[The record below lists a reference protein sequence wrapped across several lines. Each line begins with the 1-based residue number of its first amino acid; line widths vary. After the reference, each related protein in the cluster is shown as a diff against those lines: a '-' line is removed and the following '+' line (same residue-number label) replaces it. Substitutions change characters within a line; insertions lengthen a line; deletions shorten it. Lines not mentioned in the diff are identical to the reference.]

1 MNKILLLEDDPN
13 LSKTLIKYL
22 KINGYEV
29 DWAKN
34 GEEAIDLSYDN
45 SYALY
50 LFDIN
55 VPLLSGVDVL
65 TALREAEDFTPTII
79 ISAMIDVATV
89 TKGFIAG
96 ADDYVKKPFDPE
108 ELLIRIKAKTAM
120 LKPKITFKEFEIDL
134 QSQKIRYKKEVLYLA
149 NVQKNLLFSLI
160 QNHPNPVSKT
170 ELMLLLEKPT
180 DLALRVNIAKLKKS
194 LNIEIQNIRGV
205 GYKIIWKRVTTQR
218 IYPLFCNYRT
228 LLNLYLLQ
236 LL

>member
-1 MNKILLLEDDPN
+1 MKKILLLEDDPN

-34 GEEAIDLSYDN
+34 GEEAMDLSYEN

-55 VPLLSGVDVL
+55 VPLLNGVDLL
-65 TALREAEDFTPTII
+65 TALREAEDFTPAII
-79 ISAMIDVATV
+79 ISAMVDVATV

-120 LKPKITFKEFEIDL
+120 LKEKITFKEFEIDL
-134 QSQKIRYKKEVLYLA
+134 QSQEISYKKETLYLA
-149 NVQKNLLFSLI
+149 NVQKSLLFSLI
-160 QNHPNPVSKT
+160 QNYPNPVTKD
-170 ELMLLLEKPT
+170 ELMLLLDKAT

-205 GYKIIWKRVTTQR
+205 GYRV
-218 IYPLFCNYRT
+218 I
-228 LLNLYLLQ
+228 
-236 LL
+236 

>member
-1 MNKILLLEDDPN
+1 MIANRLLLLEDDPN

-34 GEEAIDLSYDN
+34 GEEAMDLSYKN
-45 SYALY
+45 RYALY

-55 VPLLSGVDVL
+55 VPLLNGVDLL

-79 ISAMIDVATV
+79 ISAMIDVKSV

-120 LKPKITFKEFEIDL
+120 LKEKITFKDFEIDL
-134 QSQKIRYKKEVLYLA
+134 QTQEIYYKKELLSLS
-149 NVQKNLLFSLI
+149 NVQKALLFSLI
-160 QNHPNPVSKT
+160 KNYPNPVTKD

-194 LNIEIQNIRGV
+194 LDIEIKNIRGV
-205 GYKIIWKRVTTQR
+205 GYKVI
-218 IYPLFCNYRT
+218 
-228 LLNLYLLQ
+228 
-236 LL
+236 